1 MKLTVIGRDP
11 QQADIVLSSNF
22 VSSYH
27 AELIQLDK
35 GEMYLVDKSSNGTFI
50 NGQRLTPGKETP
62 VRRGDNVMI
71 ADVALNWNQIE
82 ELRLPANVKSV
93 LNIGSHFTCE
103 IKIQGPNVSRFHA
116 SIRESKDGKWY
127 ICDYSKNGTRVN
139 GRLLPKNQY
148 VQLQKGDTIDCAGV
162 TVNNPVKGGSK
173 GFAIAG
179 ISAGAVLLCA
189 LVVYAVFKI
198 ILPKPEVKDYPQA
211 VVFMACGYHF
221 EVTAGSLPMDIV
233 PDPSSR
239 ISLSEFARTLPS
251 KFVIV
256 QDEDGTYDL
265 CEYIKEEKNN
275 MTLSAT
281 GFFVGEEGH
290 IVTNLHVAAPWLTDR
305 MDASTG
311 ANTMLQAAEDYYRGK
326 LTALVED
333 VPWLIQYIAQ
343 VKVTGVLDYCFVIPN
358 DYYFDGH
365 NTIPCHV
372 LATSTDKNID
382 LAIVKIRSKERPVGT
397 SYIPLSKIYTEKPAV
412 NIPVWTAGFPY
423 GRGLQQVEDK
433 QIQVITSSGI
443 VSQTQDDNYFL
454 HTARI
459 AEGASGSPMFDNN
472 GNLVGVVSAY
482 RGVNG
487 NNYYQSVYSSQLLK
501 LLEKAGVKN

>member
-139 GRLLPKNQY
+139 GQLLPKNQY

-189 LVVYAVFKI
+189 LLAFAVYKI
-198 ILPKPEVKDYPQA
+198 FIIPEPEVKDYPQA

-233 PDPSSR
+233 PDPSSKN
-239 ISLSEFARTLPS
+239 IFGNYTSTLPS

-256 QDEDGTYDL
+256 KGEDGAYL
-265 CEYIKEEKNN
+265 SEYNGENS
-275 MTLSAT
+275 MPLSAT
-281 GFFVGEEGH
+281 GFFIGKEGH
-290 IVTNLHVAAPWLTDR
+290 IVTNLHVAAPWLTDKLESNT
-305 MDASTG
+305 AS
-311 ANTMLQAAEDYYRGK
+311 ATMLEAAEDYYRTK
-326 LTALVED
+326 LNALVEG
-333 VPWLIQYIAQ
+333 VPEIIQYIAQ
-343 VKVTGVLDYCFVIPN
+343 VKVTGVLDYCYVIPN
-358 DYYFDGH
+358 DYYFDGR

-372 LATSTDKNID
+372 LATSTDKNVD

-397 SYIPLSKIYTEKPAV
+397 SYIPLKKIYAEKPAV
-412 NIPVWTAGFPY
+412 NVPVWTAGFPY
-423 GRGLQQVEDK
+423 GRGLQQVKDK
-433 QIQVITSSGI
+433 QIQVITSNGI
-443 VSQTQDDNYFL
+443 VSQTLDDNYFL

-501 LLEKAGVKN
+501 LMEKAGVKN